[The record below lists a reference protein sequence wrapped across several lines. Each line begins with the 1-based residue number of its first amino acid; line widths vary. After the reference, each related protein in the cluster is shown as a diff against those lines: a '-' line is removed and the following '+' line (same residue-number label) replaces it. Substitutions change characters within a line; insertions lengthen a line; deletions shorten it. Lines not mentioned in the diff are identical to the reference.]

1 MKHIYTFSFLSLY
14 LVFCAGCVEDPTLPD
29 KVRNAVSP
37 AVSTGQI
44 SSKQAQS
51 VILSGQITKDG
62 GAPVEEY
69 GVYWSTETPVNEQSG
84 GMKKIV
90 VENKKYTLPL
100 DYEIQIDGLS
110 KNTQYYLCAFAR
122 NSAGTSYGQ
131 EVPVN
136 TTDGL
141 GTVTTLKPDNVKAE
155 SALSGGLID
164 KNDRGEG
171 EIIARGVYL
180 TNTAT
185 GVRDS
190 LASPMQ
196 TDSFVC
202 ELSGLVPGTYYY
214 VQAFVTNA
222 FGTFS
227 GDRKGFTTTSGKPT
241 VTSLLK
247 EATEYTD
254 ATFRAAVT
262 AAGDAPVSARG
273 FCYGTEEMPEVGKN
287 DTIHCG
293 EGTGSFRGTISRL
306 ESQKKY
312 NVRAFAVNAYG
323 IGYSDETV
331 SVVTKSE
338 APTLLTGEVRN
349 THGGTISISMEVVDQ
364 GMSPL
369 IAAGICWS
377 THPKPTR
384 ENGTFLPL
392 SSGDLGT
399 FEGSISELRG
409 GVTYYLRAYAIT
421 NLGTF
426 YDETNV
432 ATFVAPAVFETK
444 ATFTGT
450 TRLTGSAAYFTV
462 GEKGYLLGGD
472 TGPSVTNEFNVYA
485 ATDDRWNQLS
495 PYPLK
500 LKGMTT
506 IPYDTKVVVFG
517 GFDQNAKPTDGFFYC
532 NLSGIGG
539 NTWEQI
545 TREENAEWPTP
556 RYYAMGCK
564 YGDYIYMIGGI
575 SNAVTNE
582 VWSYRIINKQW
593 KKSNAFPEKQY
604 GGIAVV
610 IGEALYVGLGMNET
624 GITATSSKK
633 LWASSGD
640 MSSWQEQAKMP
651 AQAGNVQA
659 GVAFDGNL
667 FVADD
672 RGYIWKYNV
681 ALNSWTRK
689 SQLPAANREV
699 HGMYAIGGKIYIGLG
714 NTANKLIAYDPA
726 WDF

>member
-1 MKHIYTFSFLSLY
+1 MKQVYIFSFLSFY
-14 LVFCAGCVEDPTLPD
+14 LVFCASCVEDPTLPD
-29 KVRNAVSP
+29 KVRNAVVPTVES
-37 AVSTGQI
+37 GQI
-44 SSKQAQS
+44 GSKQAQS
-51 VILSGQITKDG
+51 VTLSGRIAKDG

-84 GMKKIV
+84 GIKKIL

-100 DYEIQIDGLS
+100 DYEIQVDGLS
-110 KNTQYYLCAFAR
+110 QNTQYYLCAFAR
-122 NSAGTSYGQ
+122 NSAGISYGE

-141 GTVTTLKPDNVKAE
+141 GTVTTLKPDKVMAE
-155 SALSGGLID
+155 SAVSGGLID

-171 EIIARGVYL
+171 EILARGVYL
-180 TNTAT
+180 TNTVS

-190 LASPMQ
+190 LVSPMPA
-196 TDSFVC
+196 DSFVC
-202 ELSGLVPGTYYY
+202 ELTGLAPGTYYY

-222 FGTFS
+222 FGTFL
-227 GDRKGFTTTSGKPT
+227 GDRKGFTTTSGKP
-241 VTSLLK
+241 VVSSLLK
-247 EATEYTD
+247 EATGYTD
-254 ATFRAAVT
+254 ATFRAEVT
-262 AAGDAPVSARG
+262 AAGDAPVSVRG

-293 EGTGSFRGTISRL
+293 EGTGSFLGTIKGL

-312 NVRAFAVNAYG
+312 NVRAFAINAYG

-338 APTLLTGEVRN
+338 APTLLTGEVTN
-349 THGGTISISMEVVDQ
+349 AHDGTISIRMEVVDQ

-369 IAAGICWS
+369 ITAGICWS
-377 THPKPTR
+377 TQAKPTR
-384 ENGTFLPL
+384 ENGTLLPL

-399 FEGSISELRG
+399 FEGTISELRG
-409 GVTYYLRAYAIT
+409 GTTYYLRAYAIT
-421 NLGTF
+421 SLGTF
-426 YDETNV
+426 YDETNT

-444 ATFTGT
+444 AAFTGT
-450 TRLTGSAAYFTV
+450 TRLTGSAAYFAS
-462 GEKGYLLGGD
+462 GDKGYLLGGD
-472 TGPSVTNEFNVYA
+472 TGPSVTNEFNVYN

-500 LKGMTT
+500 LKGMTA

-517 GFDQNAKPTDGFFYC
+517 GFDQDEKPTNAFFYC

-539 NTWEQI
+539 NKWEQI
-545 TREENAEWPTP
+545 TADENAEWPTP
-556 RYYAMGCK
+556 RYYASGCK
-564 YGDYIYMIGGI
+564 YGDYIYVIGGI
-575 SNAVTNE
+575 SNAVSDE
-582 VWSYRIINKQW
+582 IWSYRIINKQW
-593 KKSNAFPEKQY
+593 KKNNAFPEKQY

-610 IGEALYVGLGMNET
+610 IGEALYAGLGMNGT

-633 LWASSGD
+633 LWASSGN
-640 MSSWQEQAKMP
+640 MSSWQEKTNMP
-651 AQAGNVQA
+651 AEAGNVQA
-659 GVAFDGNL
+659 GVVFGGNL

-681 ALNSWTRK
+681 ASDSWTRK
-689 SQLPAANREV
+689 SQLPAANRDV
-699 HGMYAIGGKIYIGLG
+699 HGMYAIGEKIYIGLG
-714 NTANKLIAYDPA
+714 NTSNKLIAYDPS